1 MAEGRRLVSPDS
13 ITAAHTAAGPGSDLR
28 QAPRYTLLMRAAKLV
43 SRDGE
48 FLCVV
53 RDASET
59 GVNIRLF
66 HALPQNEYLQLE
78 FPNGDRHRLE
88 LVWQQNDRAGLKF
101 IEQADIGRLLEG
113 PSRFT
118 KRSIRVNL
126 DMLVRLSAGPVS
138 REARL
143 IDISQQGAKVL
154 CGERFAID
162 QRVRLAGPSA
172 AMGLPEVN
180 AKVRWRRENAYGL
193 VFEDTFQFGD
203 LAHIV
208 AKIQQPDLFR

>member
-1 MAEGRRLVSPDS
+1 MAEAWRRNDPVDGLAAASAPGR
-13 ITAAHTAAGPGSDLR
+13 DLR
-28 QAPRYTLLMRAAKLV
+28 EAPRYTLLMRAAKLV

-53 RDASET
+53 RDASES

-66 HALPQNEYLQLE
+66 HALPKNDFLQLE

-88 LVWQQNDRAGLKF
+88 LVWQQDDRAGLKF
-101 IEQADIGRLLEG
+101 AETANIGRLLEG
-113 PSRFT
+113 PSRYS
-118 KRSIRVNL
+118 KRPIRINL
-126 DMLVRLSAGPVS
+126 DLPVRLVGGLQTSQG
-138 REARL
+138 RL
-143 IDISQQGAKVL
+143 IDISKQGAKLL
-154 CGERFAID
+154 CGDRFAID
-162 QRVRLAGPSA
+162 QRVKLSGASGSQ
-172 AMGLPEVN
+172 GLPEVN

-208 AKIQQPDLFR
+208 ARLQCPELFR

>member
-1 MAEGRRLVSPDS
+1 MPEAARLAGSAAAIAASTAPGR
-13 ITAAHTAAGPGSDLR
+13 DLR
-28 QAPRYTLLMRAAKLV
+28 ESPRYTLLMRAAKLV

-66 HALPQNEYLQLE
+66 HRLPDNDFLNLE

-88 LVWQQNDRAGLKF
+88 LVWQQDDRAGLKF
-101 IEQADIGRLLEG
+101 VETADIGRLLEG
-113 PSRFT
+113 PSRYT
-118 KRSIRVNL
+118 KRPIRVNL
-126 DMLVRLSAGPVS
+126 DMRVLLSAGTQTS
-138 REARL
+138 EGRL
-143 IDISQQGAKVL
+143 IDLSQQGAKVL

-162 QRVRLAGPSA
+162 QRIRLSGPSA
-172 AMGLPEVN
+172 AMGLPDVN

-208 AKIQQPDLFR
+208 AKIQHPDLIG

>member
-1 MAEGRRLVSPDS
+1 MAEAWRSQGNFAASPGASAPGR
-13 ITAAHTAAGPGSDLR
+13 DLR
-28 QAPRYTLLMRAAKLV
+28 EAPRYTLLMRAAKLV

-48 FLCVV
+48 FMCVV
-53 RDASET
+53 RDASES

-66 HALPQNEYLQLE
+66 HALPENEFLQLE
-78 FPNGDRHRLE
+78 FPNGDRHRLQ
-88 LVWQQNDRAGLKF
+88 LVWQQDDRAGLKF
-101 IEQADIGRLLEG
+101 VETADIGRLLEG

-118 KRSIRVNL
+118 KRPIRVNL
-126 DMLVRLSAGPVS
+126 DMRVRLAAGGAMS
-138 REARL
+138 DGRL

-154 CGERFAID
+154 CGDRFAID
-162 QRVRLAGPSA
+162 QRVKLSGPSA
-172 AMGLPEVN
+172 MMGLPEVN

-208 AKIQQPDLFR
+208 ARIQQPDLFR

>member
-1 MAEGRRLVSPDS
+1 MA
-13 ITAAHTAAGPGSDLR
+13 AAAVPGHDLR
-28 QAPRYTLLMRAAKLV
+28 HAPRYTLLMRSAKLV

-66 HALPQNEYLQLE
+66 HALPKNDFLQLE

-88 LVWQQNDRAGLKF
+88 LVWQQDDRAGLKF
-101 IEQADIGRLLEG
+101 VETADIGRLLEG
-113 PSRFT
+113 PSRYS
-118 KRSIRVNL
+118 KRPIRVNL
-126 DMLVRLSAGPVS
+126 DMRVRLATGGQASDG
-138 REARL
+138 RL

-162 QRVRLAGPSA
+162 QRVRLSGQN
-172 AMGLPEVN
+172 LPEVN

-208 AKIQQPDLFR
+208 AKIQHPDLIG

>member
-1 MAEGRRLVSPDS
+1 MAEALRRDGPF
-13 ITAAHTAAGPGSDLR
+13 APGPGLTTPGRDLR
-28 QAPRYTLLMRAAKLV
+28 ESPRYTLLMRAAKLV

-66 HALPQNEYLQLE
+66 HALPDNEYLLLE
-78 FPNGDRHRLE
+78 FPNGDRHRLQ
-88 LVWQQNDRAGLKF
+88 LVWQQDDRAGLKF
-101 IEQADIGRLLEG
+101 AESADIARLLDG
-113 PSRFT
+113 PSRYS
-118 KRSIRVNL
+118 KRPIRVNL
-126 DMLVRLSAGPVS
+126 DMPVRLTTGLQ
-138 REARL
+138 RCQGRL
-143 IDISQQGAKVL
+143 IDLSQQGAKVL
-154 CGERFAID
+154 CSDRFAID
-162 QRVRLAGPSA
+162 QRVKLAGD
-172 AMGLPEVN
+172 GLPEVN

-208 AKIQQPDLFR
+208 ARIQQPDLFR

>member
-1 MAEGRRLVSPDS
+1 MAEAWRLDGSRLNAPA
-13 ITAAHTAAGPGSDLR
+13 TAAPGRDLR
-28 QAPRYTLLMRAAKLV
+28 EAPRYTLLMRSAKLV

-53 RDASET
+53 RDASES

-66 HALPQNEYLQLE
+66 HALPKNDFLQLE

-88 LVWQQNDRAGLKF
+88 MVWQQDDRAGLKF
-101 IEQADIGRLLEG
+101 VEAADIGRLLEG
-113 PSRFT
+113 PSRYS
-118 KRSIRVNL
+118 KRPIRVNL
-126 DMLVRLSAGPVS
+126 DIPARLTAGLQV
-138 REARL
+138 ADGRL

-154 CGERFAID
+154 CSERFAID
-162 QRVRLAGPSA
+162 QRVKLSA
-172 AMGLPEVN
+172 QNLPQVN
-180 AKVRWRRENAYGL
+180 AKVRWRRENSYGL

-208 AKIQQPDLFR
+208 AKIQHPDLIG